1 MTNNKIYAFGDSYTK
16 GHGCLEN
23 EEFYNKYKHD
33 ESDKIWCDIV
43 SEKLGM
49 ELINFGVGLYSN
61 DKIIDSIIS
70 IYDLFKKNDI
80 VLIQKTFSHRFD
92 IPNIHDNKLIT
103 VSPGNIQSYDS
114 YTKEEI
120 EKILYLSDSELYKKR
135 QNLRFDF
142 LSKILKN
149 NDIICVV
156 WDVMDYLYIERIVEH
171 TNGEIFDHHWSFN
184 GHKEMSDNMLKLI
197 KNNNLYEA
205 NM

>member
-1 MTNNKIYAFGDSYTK
+1 MTSNKIYVFGDSYTK

-23 EEFYNKYKHD
+23 EEFYNKYKR
-33 ESDKIWCDIV
+33 DKNDRIWCDIV

-49 ELINFGVGLYSN
+49 ELINLGVGLYSN

-70 IYDLFKKNDI
+70 RYDLFKKNDI

-92 IPNIHDNKLIT
+92 IPNIDDDKLIT

-135 QNLRFDF
+135 QDLRFDF
-142 LSKILKN
+142 LQKILTDKG
-149 NDIICVV
+149 VV
-156 WDVMDYLYIERIVEH
+156 CIVWNIMDYLYIERIVEH